1 MSKRKRQQEPCANC
15 TSRGEVGMHTN
26 HLAAFCGY
34 PGGSYYNAENQTAG
48 RQAAAQAY
56 FADKEAKKQT
66 LQQLGGVGAGVAQFS
81 AVVTQQA
88 TASSTAMV
96 SLNAKVDS
104 LAT

>member
-15 TSRGEVGMHTN
+15 KSRGEVGMHTI

-56 FADKEAKKQT
+56 FADKEAKKQK
-66 LQQLGGVGAGVAQFS
+66 LHQLGGVGAGNVAP
-81 AVVTQQA
+81 V
-88 TASSTAMV
+88 
-96 SLNAKVDS
+96 
-104 LAT
+104 